1 MSKYKD
7 YIYSNAEKEVDS
19 ISDDYAKSK
28 IDLDSAVDKI
38 KKVDNYE
45 MIVDEYNIEDA
56 LYYAKHDYEQKT
68 LSKYY

>member
-1 MSKYKD
+1 MIKYKD

-56 LYYAKHDYEQKT
+56 LYFAKYDYEQKT

>member
-7 YIYSNAEKEVDS
+7 YIYDNAEKEVDS

-56 LYYAKHDYEQKT
+56 LYYAKNDYEQKT

>member
-7 YIYSNAEKEVDS
+7 YIYDNAEKEVDS

-56 LYYAKHDYEQKT
+56 LYYAKHDYEQ
-68 LSKYY
+68 SN